1 MVKKPFW
8 PWKGGRNNHEASS
21 SCGPPP
27 RPVPPHRVPAA
38 AADAEAARAAR
49 NARRRAH
56 RARVSLEV
64 AQIYWEARQPLP
76 WGDAH
81 LPEGWHLNRRRV
93 PVPPVPRSGRERT
106 EEILR
111 RRALLPPDLVH
122 DPAYALNSELWDRW
136 FELEH
141 DHRRRAAFQA
151 AAPEDYN
158 LPPPEE
164 EVEPPEDSDLE
175 ASCEDGEDGG
185 RGRRGAQAGHRGDFW
200 H

>member
-1 MVKKPFW
+1 MLF
-8 PWKGGRNNHEASS
+8 RS
-21 SCGPPP
+21 
-27 RPVPPHRVPAA
+27 PAA

-49 NARRRAH
+49 NARRWAR
-56 RARVSLEV
+56 RARVSLAV
-64 AQIYWEARQPLP
+64 AEIYWETRQPLP
-76 WGDAH
+76 WGDVH

-151 AAPEDYN
+151 ATPEDYN
-158 LPPPEE
+158 LPEEEEEEEEE
-164 EVEPPEDSDLE
+164 EVEPPEE
-175 ASCEDGEDGG
+175 IG
-185 RGRRGAQAGHRGDFW
+185 RAHV
-200 H
+200 